1 MGTFTLDSWARQRLP
16 AGGRLDFLRLDLE
29 GAELPVLRASSE
41 VLSHARLLQVEAH
54 PDGSYK
60 ESSSTS
66 VQAIR
71 ALLEPRGWRLLWA
84 SAGIMPYSGGGDAV
98 FVRMA
103 PSD

>member
-29 GAELPVLRASSE
+29 GAELPVLQASSE

-71 ALLEPRGWRLLWA
+71 ALLELISVRSQEVGGCCGPQLA
-84 SAGIMPYSGGGDAV
+84 SCLTLAAEMRSL
-98 FVRMA
+98 
-103 PSD
+103 